1 MIWDSYMHELVKVI
15 AMKSKDPS
23 TQVGCVITTKDHQI
37 LATGFNG
44 FPRGVN
50 ENIEERWDRPLK
62 YDLIEHAE
70 RNAIYH
76 AARHGVSLRGA
87 TAYLNW
93 YPCKD
98 CTKGIIQ
105 AGIDEIVVDAIP
117 RDKDDD
123 WGFKLS
129 KLMLE
134 EAGVKVRPYEG
145 LS

>member
-1 MIWDSYMHELVKVI
+1 MNWDTYMHELVKVI

-44 FPRGVN
+44 FPRGVD
-50 ENIEERWDRPLK
+50 ENIAERWERPLK
-62 YDLIEHAE
+62 YDLIEH
-70 RNAIYH
+70 
-76 AARHGVSLRGA
+76 A

-117 RDKDDD
+117 RDKEND